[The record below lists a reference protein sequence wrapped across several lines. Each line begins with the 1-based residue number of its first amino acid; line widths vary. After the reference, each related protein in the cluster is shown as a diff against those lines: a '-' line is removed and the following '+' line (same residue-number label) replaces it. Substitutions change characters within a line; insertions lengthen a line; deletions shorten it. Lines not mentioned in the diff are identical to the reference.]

1 MAKKAEKIE
10 SFEEKLTR
18 LQAVV
23 ARLEQPELPLEESL
37 ALYKEGLA
45 LSRACRDNLDKAR
58 NEVRVLTA
66 EGEWAAFTDESNEGA

>member
-1 MAKKAEKIE
+1 MAKKTE
-10 SFEEKLTR
+10 SFEERLTR

-37 ALYKEGLA
+37 VLYKEGLT
-45 LSRACRDNLDKAR
+45 LSRSCREHLEKAR

-66 EGEWAAFTDESNEGA
+66 EGDWTAFEEADDEGK

>member
-1 MAKKAEKIE
+1 MAKKTE
-10 SFEEKLTR
+10 SFEERLTR

-37 ALYKEGLA
+37 ALYKEGLL
-45 LSRACRDNLDKAR
+45 LSRTCREHLEKAR

-66 EGEWAAFTDESNEGA
+66 EGDWTAFEEADDERE